1 MDTITLPWMP
11 VEYVLI
17 IVCIFG
23 IGFCLGMLA
32 MYRYWE
38 YYHS

>member
-11 VEYVLI
+11 VTYLVSI
-17 IVCIFG
+17 ICIFG
-23 IGFCLGMLA
+23 IGFCIGMLV
-32 MYRYWE
+32 MYKYWE